1 MTDSFGTTGSSSSRD
16 QSRRAQEGLV
26 EQAQVIRDD
35 LREFGSLGKQAA
47 KDLVGEAKRT
57 ATATYQQGKKQV
69 AATGD
74 RVLGYVDQNP
84 WKALLFAAAA
94 GAIIGAIVTRRR

>member
-1 MTDSFGTTGSSSSRD
+1 MTDAFGTTGSGSRD

-26 EQAQVIRDD
+26 EQAQVIRED
-35 LREFGSLGKQAA
+35 LREFGHLGKQAA

-57 ATATYQQGKKQV
+57 AAATYQQGKKQV

-74 RVLGYVDQNP
+74 RVLGYVHDHP
-84 WKALLFAAAA
+84 VKSLLFAAAA
-94 GAIIGAIVTRRR
+94 GAIIGAVWTRRR